1 MINLRILGID
11 PGLATVGFSIVDVEK
26 SRMRLVTCG
35 VISTPAHTSLS
46 SRLDRIFEDMNDLI
60 SSFSP
65 DVMSIE
71 ELFFNTNITTGIAV
85 AHARG
90 VILLSAYRAGVQ
102 VFEYTPLQVKQ
113 AVVGYGRAEK
123 NQVIDMVRR
132 ILALPAAPKPDD
144 AADAI
149 ALAICHAR
157 SSTSLLSKGVNDIC
171 STI

>member
-26 SRMRLVTCG
+26 NKMRLVTCG

-144 AADAI
+144 AADAV

>member
-1 MINLRILGID
+1 MILRILGID

-26 SRMRLVTCG
+26 SKMKLVTCG

-46 SRLDRIFEDMNDLI
+46 SRLDRIFEDMNELI
-60 SSFSP
+60 SSFST

-144 AADAI
+144 AADAV

-157 SSTSLLSKGVNDIC
+157 SSTSLLSKGVTDIC

>member
-1 MINLRILGID
+1 MILRILGID

-26 SRMRLVTCG
+26 SRMKLVTCG

-46 SRLDRIFEDMNDLI
+46 SRLDRIFEDMNELI
-60 SSFSP
+60 SSFDP

-144 AADAI
+144 AADAV

-157 SSTSLLSKGVNDIC
+157 SSTSLLSKGVTDIC

>member
-1 MINLRILGID
+1 MILRILGID

-26 SRMRLVTCG
+26 NKMKLVTCG

-46 SRLDRIFEDMNDLI
+46 SRLDRIFEDMNELI
-60 SSFSP
+60 SSFNP
-65 DVMSIE
+65 NVMSIE

-144 AADAI
+144 AADAV

-157 SSTSLLSKGVNDIC
+157 SSTSLLSKGVTDIC

>member
-1 MINLRILGID
+1 MILRILGID

-26 SRMRLVTCG
+26 SKMKLVTCG

-46 SRLDRIFEDMNDLI
+46 SRLDRIFEDMNELI

-144 AADAI
+144 AADAV

-157 SSTSLLSKGVNDIC
+157 SSTSLLSKGVADIC

>member
-1 MINLRILGID
+1 MILRILGID

-26 SRMRLVTCG
+26 SKMKLVTCG

-46 SRLDRIFEDMNDLI
+46 SRLDRIFEDMNELI

-90 VILLSAYRAGVQ
+90 VILLSACRAGVQ

-144 AADAI
+144 AADAV

-157 SSTSLLSKGVNDIC
+157 SSTSLLSKGVTDIC

>member
-1 MINLRILGID
+1 MILRILGID

-26 SRMRLVTCG
+26 SKMKLVTCG

-46 SRLDRIFEDMNDLI
+46 SRLDRIFEDMNELI
-60 SSFSP
+60 SSFNP
-65 DVMSIE
+65 NVMSIE

-132 ILALPAAPKPDD
+132 ILALPAAPRPDD
-144 AADAI
+144 AADAV

-157 SSTSLLSKGVNDIC
+157 SSTSLLSKGVTDIC

>member
-1 MINLRILGID
+1 MNLRILGID

-144 AADAI
+144 AADAV